1 MNSPISTCLFD
12 DNEELLWN
20 IILIPIYYNNDT
32 DIIQSNSKKRKFDE
46 I

>member
-20 IILIPIYYNNDT
+20 IILIPIYYDT